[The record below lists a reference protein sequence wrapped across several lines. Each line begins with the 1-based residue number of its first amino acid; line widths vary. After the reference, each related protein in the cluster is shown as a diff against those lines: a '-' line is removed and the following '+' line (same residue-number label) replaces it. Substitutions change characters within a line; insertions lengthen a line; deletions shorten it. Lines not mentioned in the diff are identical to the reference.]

1 MKKLLLLAA
10 AALTVVACKKDSDD
24 PTPPT
29 PPTPPAPQTQTPTV
43 SVAQSSIP
51 SAVDFTYPKSLTIVT
66 EDSRGVRTRTITY
79 TVDPTKKLLTKV
91 VFSNGGEY
99 NLNYDANNFLTSI
112 VRDAQKYSYSYNE
125 KGQLTKLEFS
135 GIETATYQYTHNAEG
150 KVVSAT
156 YKAEVSG
163 LPGQFDEHTFTYD
176 YSTANKVVVTDKDHD
191 PSYPVNTYTYTLST
205 SKNVSEFKG
214 TDMGTY
220 TYENYDSKLNLA
232 SKSPFTF
239 FDFYGNF
246 IPYADKN
253 NLVYSANNPGKKTV
267 RTQYNTLTYDYSYN
281 YNGNV
286 VAKSVEVQN
295 GGLGGTTT
303 ITTTYNY

>member
-29 PPTPPAPQTQTPTV
+29 PSTPPTPQTQTPTV

-51 SAVDFTYPKSLTIVT
+51 TAVDFTYPKSLSIVT
-66 EDSRGVRTRTITY
+66 DSRLGVPPRTITY

-91 VFSNGGEY
+91 VFSDRGEY
-99 NLNYDANNFLTSI
+99 TFNYDANNYLTSI
-112 VRDAQKYSYSYNE
+112 VSDGQKYSFSYNE
-125 KGQLTKLEFS
+125 KGQLSKLELS
-135 GIETATYQYTHNAEG
+135 GTQTATYQYTHNAEG

-156 YKAEVSG
+156 YKAEIAG
-163 LPGQFDEHTFTYD
+163 LPGQFDEHDYTYN
-176 YSTANKVVVTDKDHD
+176 YSIANKVVVTDKDHD

-214 TDMGTY
+214 TDMGTT

-303 ITTTYNY
+303 ITNTYTY

>member
-10 AALTVVACKKDSDD
+10 AALTVVACKKDSDE
-24 PTPPT
+24 
-29 PPTPPAPQTQTPTV
+29 PTPPAPAPGGQTVP
-43 SVAQSSIP
+43 VAQSSIP
-51 SAVDFTYPKSLTIVT
+51 TAVDFAYPKSLSIVT
-66 EDSRGVRTRTITY
+66 ESSAGTSTRTITY
-79 TVDPTKKLLTKV
+79 TVDSAKKLLTKV
-91 VFSNGGEY
+91 VFSDRGEY
-99 NLNYDANNFLTSI
+99 TFNYDANNYLTS
-112 VRDAQKYSYSYNE
+112 VVSDRQKYSFSYNE
-125 KGQLTKLEFS
+125 KGQLSKLELS
-135 GIETATYQYTHNAEG
+135 GAQTATYQYTHNAEG

-156 YKAEVSG
+156 YKAEIGG
-163 LPGQFDEHTFTYD
+163 LPGQFDEHDYTYD
-176 YSTANKVVVTDKDHD
+176 YSIANKVVVTDKDHD
-191 PSYPVNTYTYTLST
+191 PNYPVSTYTYTLNA
-205 SKNVSEFKG
+205 SKNVEKFEG
-214 TDMGTY
+214 TDMGTT

-267 RTQYNTLTYDYSYN
+267 RTQYDTLTYEYSYN